1 MDIQIVDFV
10 PANNIDRGTDG
21 GDRTSKAAGLSISSI
36 GESEVSFF
44 EQGGCFPLLGKVNAF
59 LFIVLLYR
67 NVINLNYAYCGNL
80 YPSFMMRRN
89 NRRIKKRI
97 YDPALE

>member
-1 MDIQIVDFV
+1 MDFV
-10 PANNIDRGTDG
+10 PANNIGRGTDR
-21 GDRTSKAAGLSISSI
+21 GDRTSKAAGLGISLI
-36 GESEVSFF
+36 EESKVSFF
-44 EQGGCFPLLGKVNAF
+44 EQGGCFPLLGKDNAF

-80 YPSFMMRRN
+80 YPSFLMRRN